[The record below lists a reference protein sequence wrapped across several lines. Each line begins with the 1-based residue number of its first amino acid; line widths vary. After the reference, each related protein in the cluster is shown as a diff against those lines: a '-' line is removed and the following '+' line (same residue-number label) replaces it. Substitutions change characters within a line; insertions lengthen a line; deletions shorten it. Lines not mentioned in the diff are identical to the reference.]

1 MPSISKKGNLM
12 PESPIRKLVP
22 YAEKAKAK
30 GVKVYH
36 LNIGQ
41 PDIETPVDAINAVK
55 KSDIKVL
62 AYSKSE
68 GDLVLRE
75 KISKYYKSHNVEITT
90 SEIIV
95 TSGASEALLFTI
107 GSIMDP
113 DDEVIIPEPFY
124 ANYNGFSIA
133 NGVKIVPIF
142 SSIENN
148 FSLPNI
154 DKFES
159 LISDKTKA
167 ILICNPNNP
176 TGYVYSKEEI
186 KRLVEIVKKH
196 NLYLIADEVYREF
209 TYDGILHTSIMEFED
224 ISQNAV
230 VIDSVSK
237 RYSMC
242 GARIGCI
249 ISKNKEFMATA
260 MKFAQAR
267 LSPPSL
273 AQIAS
278 TAAMDTGQDYFDN
291 IIKEYNQRR
300 VILIEGLKN
309 IPGVKVSEPN
319 GAFYCVAQLPIE
331 NAENFAKWLLER
343 YHLNNETIMIAPANG
358 FYSTPNTGNNQ
369 VRIAYVLNE
378 NDLKSSIEI
387 LKNGLNEYQKNGY

>member
-1 MPSISKKGNLM
+1 MPSISNKGNLM

-22 YAEKAKAK
+22 YAEKAKQR
-30 GVKVYH
+30 GIKVFH

-41 PDIETPVDAINAVK
+41 PDIETPKNAINAVK
-55 KSDIKVL
+55 NADIKIL

-75 KISKYYKSHNVEITT
+75 KISEYYRTFNVLVSS

-95 TSGASEALLFTI
+95 TSGASEALLFSI

-113 DDEVIIPEPFY
+113 NDEIIIPEPFY
-124 ANYNGFSIA
+124 ANYNGFSVA

-142 SSIENN
+142 SSIDDN

-154 DKFES
+154 EEFEN
-159 LISDKTKA
+159 LITDKTKA

-176 TGYVYSKEEI
+176 TGYVYSKEELKILI
-186 KRLVEIVKKH
+186 KIVKKH
-196 NLYLIADEVYREF
+196 NLFLIVDEVYREF
-209 TYDGILHTSIMEFED
+209 TYDGTSHTSVMEFDE
-224 ISQNAV
+224 ISENAI

-249 ISKNKEFMATA
+249 ISKNKEFLNTA

-278 TAAMDTGQDYFDN
+278 TSALDTAKDYFEK
-291 IIKEYNQRR
+291 IIEEYNKRR
-300 VILIEGLKN
+300 VVLIKGLKD
-309 IPGVKVSEPN
+309 IPGVKVSEPK
-319 GAFYCVAQLPIE
+319 GAFYCVAELPVDDSE
-331 NAENFAKWLLER
+331 DFAKWLLES
-343 YHLNNETIMIAPANG
+343 YNLNKKTIMIAPAGG
-358 FYSTPNTGNNQ
+358 FYSTPNAGNNQ

-378 NDLKSSIEI
+378 NDLKDSIEI
-387 LKNGLNEYQKNGY
+387 LKMGLIEYSK

>member
-1 MPSISKKGNLM
+1 MPSISNKGNLM

-22 YAEKAKAK
+22 YAEKAKQR
-30 GVKVYH
+30 GIKVFH

-41 PDIETPVDAINAVK
+41 PDIETPKNAINAVK
-55 KSDIKVL
+55 NADIKIL

-75 KISKYYKSHNVEITT
+75 KISEYYRTFNVLVSS

-95 TSGASEALLFTI
+95 TSGASEALLFSI

-113 DDEVIIPEPFY
+113 NDEIIIPEPFY
-124 ANYNGFSIA
+124 ANYNGFSVA

-142 SSIENN
+142 SSIDDN

-154 DKFES
+154 EEFEN
-159 LISDKTKA
+159 LITDNTKA

-176 TGYVYSKEEI
+176 TGYVYSKEELKILI
-186 KRLVEIVKKH
+186 KIVKKH
-196 NLYLIADEVYREF
+196 NLFLIVDEVYREF
-209 TYDGILHTSIMEFED
+209 TYDGTSHTSVMEFDE
-224 ISQNAV
+224 ISENAI

-249 ISKNKEFMATA
+249 ISKNKEFLNTA

-278 TAAMDTGQDYFDN
+278 TAALDTGKDYFEK
-291 IIKEYNQRR
+291 IIEEYNKRR
-300 VILIEGLKN
+300 VVLIKGLKD
-309 IPGVKVSEPN
+309 IPGVKVSEPK
-319 GAFYCVAQLPIE
+319 GAFYCVAELPVDDSE
-331 NAENFAKWLLER
+331 DFAKWLLES
-343 YHLNNETIMIAPANG
+343 YNLNKKTIMIAPAGG
-358 FYSTPNTGNNQ
+358 FYSTPNAGNNQ

-378 NDLKSSIEI
+378 NDLKDSIEI
-387 LKNGLNEYQKNGY
+387 LKMGLIEYSK

>member
-1 MPSISKKGNLM
+1 MPSISTKGNLM

-22 YAEKAKAK
+22 YAEKAKQK
-30 GVKVYH
+30 GIKVFH

-41 PDIETPVDAINAVK
+41 PDIETPKNAINAVK
-55 KSDIKVL
+55 NADIKIL

-75 KISKYYKSHNVEITT
+75 KISEYYKTFNVLVSS

-95 TSGASEALLFTI
+95 TSGASEALLFSI

-113 DDEVIIPEPFY
+113 NDEIIIPEPFY
-124 ANYNGFSIA
+124 ANYNGFSVA

-142 SSIENN
+142 SSIDDN

-154 DKFES
+154 EEFEN
-159 LISDKTKA
+159 LITDKTKA

-176 TGYVYSKEEI
+176 TGYVYSKEEL
-186 KRLVEIVKKH
+186 KRLIKIVKKH
-196 NLYLIADEVYREF
+196 NLFLIVDEVYREF
-209 TYDGILHTSIMEFED
+209 TYDGISHTSIMEFNE
-224 ISQNAV
+224 ISENAI

-249 ISKNKEFMATA
+249 ISKNKEFLNTA

-278 TAAMDTGQDYFDN
+278 TAALDTGKDYFEK
-291 IIKEYNQRR
+291 IIEEYNKRR
-300 VILIEGLKN
+300 VVLIKGLKD
-309 IPGVKVSEPN
+309 IPGVKVSEPK
-319 GAFYCVAQLPIE
+319 GAFYCVAELPVDDSE
-331 NAENFAKWLLER
+331 DFAKWLLES
-343 YHLNNETIMIAPANG
+343 YNLNKKTIMIAPAGG
-358 FYSTPNTGNNQ
+358 FYSTPNTGNKQ

-378 NDLKSSIEI
+378 NDLKDSIEI
-387 LKNGLNEYQKNGY
+387 LKKGLIEYSK

>member
-1 MPSISKKGNLM
+1 MPSISNKGNLM

-22 YAEKAKAK
+22 YAEKAKQK
-30 GVKVYH
+30 GIKVFH

-41 PDIETPVDAINAVK
+41 PDIETPKNAINAVK
-55 KSDIKVL
+55 NADIKIL

-68 GDLVLRE
+68 GDLILRE
-75 KISKYYKSHNVEITT
+75 KISEYYKTFNVLVSS

-95 TSGASEALLFTI
+95 TSGASEALLFSI

-113 DDEVIIPEPFY
+113 NDEIIIPEPFY
-124 ANYNGFSIA
+124 ANYNGFSVA

-142 SSIENN
+142 SSIDDN

-154 DKFES
+154 EEFEN
-159 LISDKTKA
+159 LITEKTKA

-176 TGYVYSKEEI
+176 TGYVYSKEEL
-186 KRLVEIVKKH
+186 KRLIKIVKKH
-196 NLYLIADEVYREF
+196 NLFLIVDEVYREF
-209 TYDGILHTSIMEFED
+209 TYDGISHTSIMEFDE
-224 ISQNAV
+224 ISENAI

-249 ISKNKEFMATA
+249 ISKNKEFLNTA

-278 TAAMDTGQDYFDN
+278 TAALDTAKDYFEK
-291 IIKEYNQRR
+291 IIEEYNKRR
-300 VILIEGLKN
+300 VVLINGLKD
-309 IPGVKVSEPN
+309 IPGVKVSEPK
-319 GAFYCVAQLPIE
+319 GAFYCVAELPVDDSE
-331 NAENFAKWLLER
+331 DFAKWLLES
-343 YHLNNETIMIAPANG
+343 YNLNKKTIMIAPAGG

-378 NDLKSSIEI
+378 NDLKDSIEI
-387 LKNGLNEYQKNGY
+387 LKKGLIEYSK

>member
-1 MPSISKKGNLM
+1 MPSISTKGNLM

-22 YAEKAKAK
+22 YAEKAKQK
-30 GVKVYH
+30 GIKVFH

-41 PDIETPVDAINAVK
+41 PDIETPKNAINAVK
-55 KSDIKVL
+55 NADIKIL

-75 KISKYYKSHNVEITT
+75 KISEYYKTFNVLVSS

-95 TSGASEALLFTI
+95 TSGASEALLFSI

-113 DDEVIIPEPFY
+113 NDEIIIPEPFY
-124 ANYNGFSIA
+124 ANYNGFSVA

-142 SSIENN
+142 SSIDDN

-154 DKFES
+154 EEFEN
-159 LISDKTKA
+159 LITDKTKA

-176 TGYVYSKEEI
+176 TGYVYSKEEL
-186 KRLVEIVKKH
+186 KRLIKIVKKH
-196 NLYLIADEVYREF
+196 NLFLIVDEVYREF
-209 TYDGILHTSIMEFED
+209 TYDGISHTSIMEFNE
-224 ISQNAV
+224 ISENAI

-249 ISKNKEFMATA
+249 ISKNKEFLNTA

-278 TAAMDTGQDYFDN
+278 TAALDTGKDYFEK
-291 IIKEYNQRR
+291 IIEEYNKRR
-300 VILIEGLKN
+300 VVLIKGLKD
-309 IPGVKVSEPN
+309 IPGVKVSEPK
-319 GAFYCVAQLPIE
+319 GAFYCVAELPVE
-331 NAENFAKWLLER
+331 DSEDFAKWLLES
-343 YHLNNETIMIAPANG
+343 YNLNKKTIMIAPAGG

-378 NDLKSSIEI
+378 NDLKDSIEI
-387 LKNGLNEYQKNGY
+387 LKKGLIEYSK

>member
-1 MPSISKKGNLM
+1 MPSISNKGNLM

-22 YAEKAKAK
+22 YAEKAKQR
-30 GVKVYH
+30 GIKVFH

-41 PDIETPVDAINAVK
+41 PDIETPKNAINAVK
-55 KSDIKVL
+55 NADIKIL

-68 GDLVLRE
+68 GDLVLRQ
-75 KISKYYKSHNVEITT
+75 KISEYYRTFNVLVSS

-95 TSGASEALLFTI
+95 TSGASEALLFSI

-113 DDEVIIPEPFY
+113 NDEIIIPEPFY
-124 ANYNGFSIA
+124 ANYNGFSVA

-142 SSIENN
+142 SSIDDN

-154 DKFES
+154 EEFEN
-159 LISDKTKA
+159 LITDKTRA

-176 TGYVYSKEEI
+176 TGYVYSKEELKILI
-186 KRLVEIVKKH
+186 KIVKKH
-196 NLYLIADEVYREF
+196 NLFLIVDEVYREF
-209 TYDGILHTSIMEFED
+209 TYDGTSHTSVMEFDE
-224 ISQNAV
+224 ISENAI

-249 ISKNKEFMATA
+249 ISKNKEFLNTA

-278 TAAMDTGQDYFDN
+278 TAALDTGKDYFEK
-291 IIKEYNQRR
+291 IIEEYNKRR
-300 VILIEGLKN
+300 VVLIKGLKD
-309 IPGVKVSEPN
+309 IPGVKVSEPK
-319 GAFYCVAQLPIE
+319 GAFYCVAELPVE
-331 NAENFAKWLLER
+331 DSEDFAKWLLES
-343 YHLNNETIMIAPANG
+343 YNLNKKTIMIAPAGG
-358 FYSTPNTGNNQ
+358 FYSTPNAGNNQ

-378 NDLKSSIEI
+378 NDLKDSIEI
-387 LKNGLNEYQKNGY
+387 LKIGLIEYSK

>member
-1 MPSISKKGNLM
+1 MPSISTKGNLM

-22 YAEKAKAK
+22 YAEKAKQR
-30 GVKVYH
+30 GIKVFH

-41 PDIETPVDAINAVK
+41 PDIETPKNAINAVK
-55 KSDIKVL
+55 NADIKIL

-75 KISKYYKSHNVEITT
+75 KISEYYQTFNVLVSS

-95 TSGASEALLFTI
+95 TSGASEALLFSI

-113 DDEVIIPEPFY
+113 NDEIIIPEPFY
-124 ANYNGFSIA
+124 ANYNGFSVA

-142 SSIENN
+142 SSIDDN

-154 DKFES
+154 EEFEN
-159 LISDKTKA
+159 LITDKTKA

-176 TGYVYSKEEI
+176 TGYVYSKEEL
-186 KRLVEIVKKH
+186 KRLIKIVKKH
-196 NLYLIADEVYREF
+196 NLFLIVDEVYREF
-209 TYDGILHTSIMEFED
+209 TYDEISHTSIMEFDE
-224 ISQNAV
+224 IPENAI

-249 ISKNKEFMATA
+249 ISKNKEFLNTA

-278 TAAMDTGQDYFDN
+278 TAALDTGKDYFEK
-291 IIKEYNQRR
+291 IIEEYNKRR
-300 VILIEGLKN
+300 VVLIKGLKD
-309 IPGVKVSEPN
+309 IPGVKVSEPK
-319 GAFYCVAQLPIE
+319 GAFYCVAELPVE
-331 NAENFAKWLLER
+331 DSEDFAKWLLES
-343 YHLNNETIMIAPANG
+343 YNLNKKTIMIAPAGG
-358 FYSTPNTGNNQ
+358 FYSTPNTGNKQ

-378 NDLKSSIEI
+378 NDLKDSIEI
-387 LKNGLNEYQKNGY
+387 LKKGLIEYSK

>member
-1 MPSISKKGNLM
+1 MPSISTKGNLM

-22 YAEKAKAK
+22 YAEKAKQK
-30 GVKVYH
+30 GIKVFH

-41 PDIETPVDAINAVK
+41 PDIETPKNAINAVK
-55 KSDIKVL
+55 NADIKIL

-75 KISKYYKSHNVEITT
+75 KISEYYRTFNVLVSS

-95 TSGASEALLFTI
+95 TSGASEALLFSI

-113 DDEVIIPEPFY
+113 NDEIIIPEPFY
-124 ANYNGFSIA
+124 ANYNGFSVA

-142 SSIENN
+142 SSIDDN

-154 DKFES
+154 EEFEN
-159 LISDKTKA
+159 LITDKTKA

-176 TGYVYSKEEI
+176 TGYVYSKEELKILI
-186 KRLVEIVKKH
+186 KIVKKH
-196 NLYLIADEVYREF
+196 NLFLIVDEVYREF
-209 TYDGILHTSIMEFED
+209 TYDGTSHTSVMEFDE
-224 ISQNAV
+224 ISENAI

-249 ISKNKEFMATA
+249 ISKNKEFLNTA

-278 TAAMDTGQDYFDN
+278 TAALDTGKDYFEK
-291 IIKEYNQRR
+291 IIEEYNKRR
-300 VILIEGLKN
+300 VVLIKGLKD
-309 IPGVKVSEPN
+309 IPGVKVSEPK
-319 GAFYCVAQLPIE
+319 GAFYCVAELPVDDSE
-331 NAENFAKWLLER
+331 DFAKWLLES
-343 YHLNNETIMIAPANG
+343 YNLNKKTIMIAPAGG
-358 FYSTPNTGNNQ
+358 FYSTPNAGNNQ

-378 NDLKSSIEI
+378 NDLKDSIEI
-387 LKNGLNEYQKNGY
+387 LKIGLIEYSK

>member
-1 MPSISKKGNLM
+1 MPSISNKGNLM

-22 YAEKAKAK
+22 YAEKAKQR
-30 GVKVYH
+30 GIKVFH

-41 PDIETPVDAINAVK
+41 PDIETPKNAINAVK
-55 KSDIKVL
+55 NADIKIL

-75 KISKYYKSHNVEITT
+75 KISEYYRTFNVLVSS

-95 TSGASEALLFTI
+95 TSGASEALLFSI

-113 DDEVIIPEPFY
+113 NDEIIIPEPFY
-124 ANYNGFSIA
+124 ANYNGFSVA

-142 SSIENN
+142 SSIDDN

-154 DKFES
+154 EEFEN
-159 LISDKTKA
+159 LITDKTKA

-176 TGYVYSKEEI
+176 TGYVYSKEEL
-186 KRLVEIVKKH
+186 KRLIKIVKKH
-196 NLYLIADEVYREF
+196 NLFLIVDEVYREF
-209 TYDGILHTSIMEFED
+209 TYDGTSHTSVMEFDE
-224 ISQNAV
+224 ISENAI

-249 ISKNKEFMATA
+249 ISKNKEFLNTA

-278 TAAMDTGQDYFDN
+278 TAALDTGKDYFEK
-291 IIKEYNQRR
+291 IIEEYNKRR
-300 VILIEGLKN
+300 VVLIKGLKD
-309 IPGVKVSEPN
+309 IPGVKVSEPK
-319 GAFYCVAQLPIE
+319 GAFYCVAELPVDDSE
-331 NAENFAKWLLER
+331 DFAKWLLES
-343 YHLNNETIMIAPANG
+343 YNLNKKTIMIAPAGG
-358 FYSTPNTGNNQ
+358 FYSTPNAGNNQ

-378 NDLKSSIEI
+378 NDLKDSIEI
-387 LKNGLNEYQKNGY
+387 LKMGLIEYSK

>member
-1 MPSISKKGNLM
+1 MPSISNKGNLM

-22 YAEKAKAK
+22 YAEKAKQR
-30 GVKVYH
+30 GIKVFH

-41 PDIETPVDAINAVK
+41 PDIETPKNAINAVK
-55 KSDIKVL
+55 NADIKIL

-75 KISKYYKSHNVEITT
+75 KISEYYRTFNVLVSS

-95 TSGASEALLFTI
+95 TSGASEALLFSI

-113 DDEVIIPEPFY
+113 NDEIIIPEPFY
-124 ANYNGFSIA
+124 ANYNGFSVA

-142 SSIENN
+142 SSIDDN

-154 DKFES
+154 EEFEN
-159 LISDKTKA
+159 LITDKTKA

-176 TGYVYSKEEI
+176 TGYVYSKEEL
-186 KRLVEIVKKH
+186 KRLIKIVKKH
-196 NLYLIADEVYREF
+196 NLFLIVDEVYREF
-209 TYDGILHTSIMEFED
+209 TYDGTSHTSVMEFDE
-224 ISQNAV
+224 ISENAI

-249 ISKNKEFMATA
+249 ISKNKEFLNTA

-278 TAAMDTGQDYFDN
+278 TAALDTGKDYFEK
-291 IIKEYNQRR
+291 IIEEYNKRR
-300 VILIEGLKN
+300 VVLINGLKG
-309 IPGVKVSEPN
+309 IPGVKVSEPK
-319 GAFYCVAQLPIE
+319 GAFYCVAELPVDDSE
-331 NAENFAKWLLER
+331 DFAKWLLES
-343 YHLNNETIMIAPANG
+343 YNLNKKTIMIAPAGG
-358 FYSTPNTGNNQ
+358 FYSTPNAGNNQ

-378 NDLKSSIEI
+378 NDLKDSIEI
-387 LKNGLNEYQKNGY
+387 LKIGLIEYSK

>member
-1 MPSISKKGNLM
+1 MPSISTKGNLM

-22 YAEKAKAK
+22 YAEKAKQK
-30 GVKVYH
+30 GIKVFH

-41 PDIETPVDAINAVK
+41 PDIETPKNAINAVK
-55 KSDIKVL
+55 NADIKIL

-75 KISKYYKSHNVEITT
+75 KISEYYKTFNVLVSS

-95 TSGASEALLFTI
+95 TSGASEALLFSI

-113 DDEVIIPEPFY
+113 NDEIIIPEPFY
-124 ANYNGFSIA
+124 ANYNGFSVA

-142 SSIENN
+142 SSIDDN

-154 DKFES
+154 EEFEN
-159 LISDKTKA
+159 LITDKTKA

-176 TGYVYSKEEI
+176 TGYVYSKEEL
-186 KRLVEIVKKH
+186 KRLIKIFKKH
-196 NLYLIADEVYREF
+196 NLFLIVDEVYREF
-209 TYDGILHTSIMEFED
+209 TYDGISHTSIMEFNE
-224 ISQNAV
+224 ISENAI

-249 ISKNKEFMATA
+249 ISKNKEFLNTA

-278 TAAMDTGQDYFDN
+278 TAALDTGKDYFEK
-291 IIKEYNQRR
+291 IIEEYNKRR
-300 VILIEGLKN
+300 VVLIKGLKD
-309 IPGVKVSEPN
+309 IPGVKVSEPK
-319 GAFYCVAQLPIE
+319 GAFYCVAELPVDDSE
-331 NAENFAKWLLER
+331 DFAKWLLES
-343 YHLNNETIMIAPANG
+343 YNLNKKTIMIAPAGG

-378 NDLKSSIEI
+378 NDLKDSIEI
-387 LKNGLNEYQKNGY
+387 LKKGLIEYSK

>member
-1 MPSISKKGNLM
+1 MPSISTKGNLM

-22 YAEKAKAK
+22 YAEKAKQK
-30 GVKVYH
+30 GVKVFH

-41 PDIETPVDAINAVK
+41 PDIETPKNAINAVK
-55 KSDIKVL
+55 NADIKIL

-68 GDLVLRE
+68 GDLVLRQ
-75 KISKYYKSHNVEITT
+75 KISEYYRTFNVIVSS

-95 TSGASEALLFTI
+95 TSGASEALLFSI

-113 DDEVIIPEPFY
+113 NDEIIIPEPFY
-124 ANYNGFSIA
+124 ANYNGFSVA

-142 SSIENN
+142 SSIDDN

-154 DKFES
+154 EEFEN
-159 LISDKTKA
+159 LITDKTKA

-176 TGYVYSKEEI
+176 TGYVYSKEEL
-186 KRLVEIVKKH
+186 KRLIKIVKKH
-196 NLYLIADEVYREF
+196 NLFLIVDEVYREF
-209 TYDGILHTSIMEFED
+209 TYDGISHTSVMEFDE
-224 ISQNAV
+224 ISENAI

-249 ISKNKEFMATA
+249 ISKNKEFLNTA

-278 TAAMDTGQDYFDN
+278 TAALDTGKDYFEK
-291 IIKEYNQRR
+291 IIEEYNKRR
-300 VILIEGLKN
+300 VVLIKGLKD
-309 IPGVKVSEPN
+309 IPGVKVSEPK
-319 GAFYCVAQLPIE
+319 GAFYCVAELPVDDSE
-331 NAENFAKWLLER
+331 DFAKWLLES
-343 YHLNNETIMIAPANG
+343 YNLNKKTIMIAPAGG
-358 FYSTPNTGNNQ
+358 FYSTPNTGNKQ

-378 NDLKSSIEI
+378 NDLKDSIEI
-387 LKNGLNEYQKNGY
+387 LKKGLIEYSK

>member
-1 MPSISKKGNLM
+1 MPSISTKGNLM

-22 YAEKAKAK
+22 YAEKAKQK
-30 GVKVYH
+30 GIKVFH

-41 PDIETPVDAINAVK
+41 PDIETPKNAINAVK
-55 KSDIKVL
+55 NADIKIL

-75 KISKYYKSHNVEITT
+75 KISEYYQTFNVLVSS

-95 TSGASEALLFTI
+95 TSGASEALLFSI

-113 DDEVIIPEPFY
+113 NDEIIIPEPFY
-124 ANYNGFSIA
+124 ANYNGFSVA

-142 SSIENN
+142 SSIDDN

-154 DKFES
+154 EEFEN
-159 LISDKTKA
+159 LITDKTKA

-176 TGYVYSKEEI
+176 TGYVYSKEEL
-186 KRLVEIVKKH
+186 KRLIKIVKKH
-196 NLYLIADEVYREF
+196 NLFLIVDEVYREF
-209 TYDGILHTSIMEFED
+209 TYDGISHTSIMEFNE
-224 ISQNAV
+224 ISENAI

-249 ISKNKEFMATA
+249 ISKNKEFLNTA

-278 TAAMDTGQDYFDN
+278 TAALDTGKDYFEK
-291 IIKEYNQRR
+291 IIEEYNKRR
-300 VILIEGLKN
+300 VVLIKGLKD
-309 IPGVKVSEPN
+309 IPGVKVSEPK
-319 GAFYCVAQLPIE
+319 GAFYCVAELPVDDSE
-331 NAENFAKWLLER
+331 DFAKWLLES
-343 YHLNNETIMIAPANG
+343 YNLNKKTIMIAPAGG
-358 FYSTPNTGNNQ
+358 FYSTPNTGNKQ

-378 NDLKSSIEI
+378 NDLKDSIEI
-387 LKNGLNEYQKNGY
+387 LKKGLIEYSK

>member
-1 MPSISKKGNLM
+1 MPSISTKGNLM

-22 YAEKAKAK
+22 YAEKAKQK
-30 GVKVYH
+30 GVKVFH

-41 PDIETPVDAINAVK
+41 PDIETPKNAINAVK
-55 KSDIKVL
+55 NADIKIL

-68 GDLVLRE
+68 GDLVLRQ
-75 KISKYYKSHNVEITT
+75 KISEYYRTFNVLVSS

-95 TSGASEALLFTI
+95 TSGASEALLFSI

-113 DDEVIIPEPFY
+113 NDEIIIPEPFY
-124 ANYNGFSIA
+124 ANYNGFSVA

-142 SSIENN
+142 SSIDDN

-154 DKFES
+154 EEFEN
-159 LISDKTKA
+159 LITDKTKA

-176 TGYVYSKEEI
+176 TGYVYSKEEL
-186 KRLVEIVKKH
+186 KRLIKIVKKH
-196 NLYLIADEVYREF
+196 NLFLIVDEVYREF
-209 TYDGILHTSIMEFED
+209 TYDGISHTSIMEFNE
-224 ISQNAV
+224 ISENAI

-249 ISKNKEFMATA
+249 ISKNKEFLNTA

-278 TAAMDTGQDYFDN
+278 TAALDTGKDYFEK
-291 IIKEYNQRR
+291 IIEEYNKRR
-300 VILIEGLKN
+300 VVLIKGLKD
-309 IPGVKVSEPN
+309 IPGVKVSEPK
-319 GAFYCVAQLPIE
+319 GAFYCVAELPVDDSE
-331 NAENFAKWLLER
+331 DFAKWLLES
-343 YHLNNETIMIAPANG
+343 YNLNKKTIMIAPAGG
-358 FYSTPNTGNNQ
+358 FYSTPYTGNKQ

-378 NDLKSSIEI
+378 NDLKDSIEI
-387 LKNGLNEYQKNGY
+387 LKKGLIEYSK

>member
-113 DDEVIIPEPFY
+113 HDEVIIPEPFY

-331 NAENFAKWLLER
+331 NAEDFAKWLLER

>member
-1 MPSISKKGNLM
+1 MPSISTKGNLM

-22 YAEKAKAK
+22 YAEKAKQK
-30 GVKVYH
+30 GIKVFH

-41 PDIETPVDAINAVK
+41 PDIETPKNAINAVK
-55 KSDIKVL
+55 NADIKIL

-75 KISKYYKSHNVEITT
+75 KISEYYKTFNVLVSS

-95 TSGASEALLFTI
+95 TSGASEALLFSI

-113 DDEVIIPEPFY
+113 NDEIIIPEPFY
-124 ANYNGFSIA
+124 ANYNGFSVA

-142 SSIENN
+142 SSIDDN

-154 DKFES
+154 EEFEN
-159 LISDKTKA
+159 LITEKTKA

-176 TGYVYSKEEI
+176 TGYVYSKEEL
-186 KRLVEIVKKH
+186 KRLIKIVKKH
-196 NLYLIADEVYREF
+196 NLFLIVDEVYREF
-209 TYDGILHTSIMEFED
+209 TYDGISHTSIMEFDE
-224 ISQNAV
+224 ISENAI

-249 ISKNKEFMATA
+249 ISKNKEFLNTA

-278 TAAMDTGQDYFDN
+278 TAALDTAKDYFEK
-291 IIKEYNQRR
+291 IIEEYNKRR
-300 VILIEGLKN
+300 VVLIKGLKD
-309 IPGVKVSEPN
+309 IPGVKVSEPK
-319 GAFYCVAQLPIE
+319 GAFYCVAELPVDDSE
-331 NAENFAKWLLER
+331 DFAKWLLES
-343 YHLNNETIMIAPANG
+343 YNLNKKTIMIAPAGG

-378 NDLKSSIEI
+378 NDLKDSIEI
-387 LKNGLNEYQKNGY
+387 LKKGLIEYSK

>member
-1 MPSISKKGNLM
+1 MPSISTKGNLM

-22 YAEKAKAK
+22 YAEKAKQK
-30 GVKVYH
+30 GIKVFH

-41 PDIETPVDAINAVK
+41 PDIETPKNAINAVK
-55 KSDIKVL
+55 NSDIKIL

-75 KISKYYKSHNVEITT
+75 KISKYYQTFNVLVST

-95 TSGASEALLFTI
+95 TSGASEALLFSI

-113 DDEVIIPEPFY
+113 NDEIIIPEPFY
-124 ANYNGFSIA
+124 ANYNGFSVA

-142 SSIENN
+142 SSIDDN

-154 DKFES
+154 EEFEN
-159 LISDKTKA
+159 LITDKTKA

-176 TGYVYSKEEI
+176 TGYVYSKEEL
-186 KRLVEIVKKH
+186 KRLIKIVKKH
-196 NLYLIADEVYREF
+196 NLFLIVDEVYREF
-209 TYDGILHTSIMEFED
+209 TYDGISHTSIMEFNE
-224 ISQNAV
+224 ISENAI

-249 ISKNKEFMATA
+249 ISKNKEFLNTA

-278 TAAMDTGQDYFDN
+278 TAAMDTGKDYFEK
-291 IIKEYNQRR
+291 IIEEYNKRR
-300 VILIEGLKN
+300 VVLIKGLKD
-309 IPGVKVSEPN
+309 IPRVKVSEPK
-319 GAFYCVAQLPIE
+319 GAFYCVAELPVE
-331 NAENFAKWLLER
+331 DSEDFAKWLLES
-343 YHLNNETIMIAPANG
+343 YNLDKKTIMIAPAGG
-358 FYSTPNTGNNQ
+358 FYSTPNTGNKQ

-378 NDLKSSIEI
+378 NDLKDSIEI
-387 LKNGLNEYQKNGY
+387 LKKGLIEYSK

>member
-1 MPSISKKGNLM
+1 MPSISTKGNLM

-22 YAEKAKAK
+22 YAEKAKQK
-30 GVKVYH
+30 GIKVFH

-41 PDIETPVDAINAVK
+41 PDIETPKNAINAVK
-55 KSDIKVL
+55 NADIKIL

-75 KISKYYKSHNVEITT
+75 KISEYYKTFNVLISS

-95 TSGASEALLFTI
+95 TSGASEALLFSI

-113 DDEVIIPEPFY
+113 NDEIIIPEPFY
-124 ANYNGFSIA
+124 ANYNGFSVA

-142 SSIENN
+142 SSIDHN

-154 DKFES
+154 EEFEN
-159 LISDKTKA
+159 LITDKTKA

-176 TGYVYSKEEI
+176 TGYVYSKEEL
-186 KRLVEIVKKH
+186 KRLIKIVKKH
-196 NLYLIADEVYREF
+196 NLFLIVDEVYREF
-209 TYDGILHTSIMEFED
+209 TYDGISHTSIMEFNE
-224 ISQNAV
+224 ISENAI
-230 VIDSVSK
+230 VIDSFSK

-249 ISKNKEFMATA
+249 ISKNKEFLNTA

-278 TAAMDTGQDYFDN
+278 TAALDTGKDYFEK
-291 IIKEYNQRR
+291 IIKEYNKRR
-300 VILIEGLKN
+300 VVLIKGLKD
-309 IPGVKVSEPN
+309 IPGVKVSEPK
-319 GAFYCVAQLPIE
+319 GAFYCVAELPIDDSE
-331 NAENFAKWLLER
+331 DFAKWLLES
-343 YHLNNETIMIAPANG
+343 YNLNKKTIMIAPAGG

-378 NDLKSSIEI
+378 NDLKDSIEI
-387 LKNGLNEYQKNGY
+387 LKKGLIEYSK

>member
-1 MPSISKKGNLM
+1 MPSISTKGNLM

-22 YAEKAKAK
+22 YAEKAKQK
-30 GVKVYH
+30 GIKVFH

-41 PDIETPVDAINAVK
+41 PDIETPKNAINAVK
-55 KSDIKVL
+55 NAEIKIL

-68 GDLVLRE
+68 GDVVLRE
-75 KISKYYKSHNVEITT
+75 KISEYYKTFNVLVSS

-95 TSGASEALLFTI
+95 TSGASEALLFSI

-113 DDEVIIPEPFY
+113 NDEIIIPEPFY
-124 ANYNGFSIA
+124 ANYNGFSVA

-142 SSIENN
+142 SSIDDN

-154 DKFES
+154 EEFEN
-159 LISDKTKA
+159 LITEKTKA

-176 TGYVYSKEEI
+176 TGYVYSKEEL
-186 KRLVEIVKKH
+186 KRLIKIVKKH
-196 NLYLIADEVYREF
+196 NLFLIVDEVYREF
-209 TYDGILHTSIMEFED
+209 TYDGISHTSIMEFDE
-224 ISQNAV
+224 ISENAI

-249 ISKNKEFMATA
+249 ISKNKEFLDTA

-278 TAAMDTGQDYFDN
+278 TAALDTGKDYFEK
-291 IIKEYNQRR
+291 IIEEYNKRR
-300 VILIEGLKN
+300 VVLIKGLKD
-309 IPGVKVSEPN
+309 IPGVKVSKPK
-319 GAFYCVAQLPIE
+319 GAFYCVAELPVDDSE
-331 NAENFAKWLLER
+331 DFAKWLLES
-343 YHLNNETIMIAPANG
+343 YNLNKKTIMIAPAGG

-378 NDLKSSIEI
+378 NDLKDSIEI
-387 LKNGLNEYQKNGY
+387 LKKGLIEYSK

>member
-1 MPSISKKGNLM
+1 MPSISTKGNLM

-22 YAEKAKAK
+22 YAEKAKQK
-30 GVKVYH
+30 GVKVFH

-41 PDIETPVDAINAVK
+41 PDIETPKNAINAVK
-55 KSDIKVL
+55 NADIKIL

-68 GDLVLRE
+68 GDLVLRQ
-75 KISKYYKSHNVEITT
+75 KISEYYRTFNVLVSS

-95 TSGASEALLFTI
+95 TSGASEALLFSI

-113 DDEVIIPEPFY
+113 NDEIIIPEPFY
-124 ANYNGFSIA
+124 ANYNGFSVA

-142 SSIENN
+142 SSIDDN

-154 DKFES
+154 EEFEN
-159 LISDKTKA
+159 LITDKTKA

-176 TGYVYSKEEI
+176 TGYVYSKEEL
-186 KRLVEIVKKH
+186 KRLIKIVKKH
-196 NLYLIADEVYREF
+196 NLFLIVDEVYREF
-209 TYDGILHTSIMEFED
+209 TYDGISHTSVMEFDE
-224 ISQNAV
+224 ISENAI

-249 ISKNKEFMATA
+249 ISKNKEFLNTA

-278 TAAMDTGQDYFDN
+278 TAALDTGKDYFEK
-291 IIKEYNQRR
+291 IIKEYNKRR
-300 VILIEGLKN
+300 VVLIKGLKD
-309 IPGVKVSEPN
+309 IPGVKVSEPK
-319 GAFYCVAQLPIE
+319 GAFYCVAELPVDDSE
-331 NAENFAKWLLER
+331 DFAKWLLES
-343 YHLNNETIMIAPANG
+343 YNLNKKTIMIAPAGG
-358 FYSTPNTGNNQ
+358 FYSTPNTGNKQ

-378 NDLKSSIEI
+378 NDLKDSIEI
-387 LKNGLNEYQKNGY
+387 LKKGLIEYSK

>member
-1 MPSISKKGNLM
+1 MPSISTKGNLM

-22 YAEKAKAK
+22 YAEKAKQK
-30 GVKVYH
+30 GIKVFH

-41 PDIETPVDAINAVK
+41 PDIETPKNAINAVK
-55 KSDIKVL
+55 NADIKIL

-68 GDLVLRE
+68 GDLILRE
-75 KISKYYKSHNVEITT
+75 KISEYYKTFNVLVSS

-95 TSGASEALLFTI
+95 TSGASEALLFSI

-113 DDEVIIPEPFY
+113 NDEIIIPEPFY
-124 ANYNGFSIA
+124 ANYNGFSVA

-142 SSIENN
+142 SSIDDN

-154 DKFES
+154 EEFEN
-159 LISDKTKA
+159 LITEKTKA

-176 TGYVYSKEEI
+176 TGYVYSKEEL
-186 KRLVEIVKKH
+186 KRLIKIVKKH
-196 NLYLIADEVYREF
+196 NLFLIVDEVYREF
-209 TYDGILHTSIMEFED
+209 TYDGISHTSIMEFDE
-224 ISQNAV
+224 ISENAI

-249 ISKNKEFMATA
+249 ISKNKEFLNTA

-278 TAAMDTGQDYFDN
+278 TAALDTGKDYFEK
-291 IIKEYNQRR
+291 IIEEYNKRR
-300 VILIEGLKN
+300 VVLIKGLKD
-309 IPGVKVSEPN
+309 IPGVKVSEPK
-319 GAFYCVAQLPIE
+319 GAFYCVAELPVDDSE
-331 NAENFAKWLLER
+331 DFAKWLLES
-343 YHLNNETIMIAPANG
+343 YNLNKKTIMIAPAGG
-358 FYSTPNTGNNQ
+358 FYSTPNTGNKQ

-378 NDLKSSIEI
+378 NDLKDSIEI
-387 LKNGLNEYQKNGY
+387 LKKGLIEYSK

>member
-1 MPSISKKGNLM
+1 MPSISNKGNLM

-22 YAEKAKAK
+22 YAEKAKQR
-30 GVKVYH
+30 GIKVFH

-41 PDIETPVDAINAVK
+41 PDIETPKNAINAVK
-55 KSDIKVL
+55 NADIKIL

-75 KISKYYKSHNVEITT
+75 KISEYYRTFNVLVSS

-95 TSGASEALLFTI
+95 TSGASEALLFSI

-113 DDEVIIPEPFY
+113 NDEIIIPEPFY
-124 ANYNGFSIA
+124 ANYNGFSVA

-142 SSIENN
+142 SSIDDN

-154 DKFES
+154 EEFEN
-159 LISDKTKA
+159 LITDKTRA

-176 TGYVYSKEEI
+176 TGYVYSKEEL
-186 KRLVEIVKKH
+186 KRLIKIVKKH
-196 NLYLIADEVYREF
+196 NLFLIVDEVYREF
-209 TYDGILHTSIMEFED
+209 TYDGTSHTSVMEFDE
-224 ISQNAV
+224 ISENAI

-249 ISKNKEFMATA
+249 ISKNKEFLNTA

-278 TAAMDTGQDYFDN
+278 TAALDTGKDYFEK
-291 IIKEYNQRR
+291 IIEEYNKRR
-300 VILIEGLKN
+300 VVLIKGLKD
-309 IPGVKVSEPN
+309 IPGVKVSEPK
-319 GAFYCVAQLPIE
+319 GAFYCVAELPVDDSE
-331 NAENFAKWLLER
+331 DFAKWLLES
-343 YHLNNETIMIAPANG
+343 YNLNKKTIMIAPAGG
-358 FYSTPNTGNNQ
+358 FYSTPNAGNNQ

-378 NDLKSSIEI
+378 NDLKDSIEI
-387 LKNGLNEYQKNGY
+387 LKIGLIEYSK

>member
-1 MPSISKKGNLM
+1 MPSISTKGNLM

-22 YAEKAKAK
+22 YAEKAKQR
-30 GVKVYH
+30 GIKVFH

-41 PDIETPVDAINAVK
+41 PDIETPKNAINAVK
-55 KSDIKVL
+55 NADIKIL

-75 KISKYYKSHNVEITT
+75 KISEYYRTFNVLVSS

-95 TSGASEALLFTI
+95 TSGASEALLFSI

-113 DDEVIIPEPFY
+113 NDEIIIPEPFY
-124 ANYNGFSIA
+124 ANYNGFSVA

-142 SSIENN
+142 SSIDHN

-154 DKFES
+154 EEFEN
-159 LISDKTKA
+159 LITDKTKA

-176 TGYVYSKEEI
+176 TGYVYSKEELKILI
-186 KRLVEIVKKH
+186 KIVKKH
-196 NLYLIADEVYREF
+196 NLFLIVDEVYREF
-209 TYDGILHTSIMEFED
+209 TYDGTSHTSVMEFDE
-224 ISQNAV
+224 ISENAI

-249 ISKNKEFMATA
+249 ISKNKEFLNTA

-278 TAAMDTGQDYFDN
+278 TAALDTGKDYFEK
-291 IIKEYNQRR
+291 IIEEYNKRR
-300 VILIEGLKN
+300 VVLIKGLKD
-309 IPGVKVSEPN
+309 IPGVKVSEPK
-319 GAFYCVAQLPIE
+319 GAFYCVAELPVDDSE
-331 NAENFAKWLLER
+331 DFAKWLLES
-343 YHLNNETIMIAPANG
+343 YNLNKKTIMIAPAGG
-358 FYSTPNTGNNQ
+358 FYSTPNAGNNQ

-378 NDLKSSIEI
+378 NDLKDSIEI
-387 LKNGLNEYQKNGY
+387 LKMGLIEYSK

>member
-1 MPSISKKGNLM
+1 MPSISTKGNLM

-22 YAEKAKAK
+22 YAEKAKQK
-30 GVKVYH
+30 GIKVFH

-41 PDIETPVDAINAVK
+41 PDIETPKNAINAVK
-55 KSDIKVL
+55 NADIKIL

-75 KISKYYKSHNVEITT
+75 KISEYYKTFNVLISS

-95 TSGASEALLFTI
+95 TSGASEALLFSI

-113 DDEVIIPEPFY
+113 NDEIIIPEPFY
-124 ANYNGFSIA
+124 ANYNGFSVA

-142 SSIENN
+142 SSIDDN

-154 DKFES
+154 EEFEN
-159 LISDKTKA
+159 LITDKTKA

-176 TGYVYSKEEI
+176 TGYVYSKEELERLI
-186 KRLVEIVKKH
+186 KIVKKH
-196 NLYLIADEVYREF
+196 NLFLIVDEVYREF
-209 TYDGILHTSIMEFED
+209 TYDGISHTSIMEFNE
-224 ISQNAV
+224 ISENTI

-249 ISKNKEFMATA
+249 ISKNKEFLNTA
-260 MKFAQAR
+260 MKFAQVR

-278 TAAMDTGQDYFDN
+278 TAALDTGKDYFEKV
-291 IIKEYNQRR
+291 IEEYNKRR
-300 VILIEGLKN
+300 VVLIKGLKD
-309 IPGVKVSEPN
+309 IPGVKVSEPK
-319 GAFYCVAQLPIE
+319 GAFYCVAELPIDDSE
-331 NAENFAKWLLER
+331 DFAKWLLES
-343 YHLNNETIMIAPANG
+343 YNLNKKTIMIAPAGG

-378 NDLKSSIEI
+378 NDLKDSIEI
-387 LKNGLNEYQKNGY
+387 LKKGLIEYSK

>member
-1 MPSISKKGNLM
+1 MPSISNKGNLM

-22 YAEKAKAK
+22 YAEKAKQK
-30 GVKVYH
+30 GIKVFH

-41 PDIETPVDAINAVK
+41 PDIETPKNAINAVK
-55 KSDIKVL
+55 NANIKIL

-75 KISKYYKSHNVEITT
+75 KISEYYQTFNVFVSS

-95 TSGASEALLFTI
+95 TSGASEALLFSI

-113 DDEVIIPEPFY
+113 NDEIIIPEPFY
-124 ANYNGFSIA
+124 ANYNGFSVA

-142 SSIENN
+142 SSIDDN

-154 DKFES
+154 EEFEN
-159 LISDKTKA
+159 LITDKTKA

-176 TGYVYSKEEI
+176 TGYVYSEEEL
-186 KRLVEIVKKH
+186 KRLIKIVKKH
-196 NLYLIADEVYREF
+196 NLFLIVDEVYREF
-209 TYDGILHTSIMEFED
+209 TYDGISHTSIMEFNE
-224 ISQNAV
+224 ISENAI

-249 ISKNKEFMATA
+249 ISKNKEFLKTA

-278 TAAMDTGQDYFDN
+278 TAALDTGEDYFEK
-291 IIKEYNQRR
+291 IIDEYNKRR
-300 VILIEGLKN
+300 VVLIMGLKD
-309 IPGVKVSEPN
+309 IPGVKVSEPK
-319 GAFYCVAQLPIE
+319 GAFYCVAELPVDDSE
-331 NAENFAKWLLER
+331 DFAKWLLES
-343 YHLNNETIMIAPANG
+343 YNLNKKTIMIAPAGG
-358 FYSTPNTGNNQ
+358 FYSTPNTGNKQ

-378 NDLKSSIEI
+378 NDLKDSIEI
-387 LKNGLNEYQKNGY
+387 LKKGLIEYSK

>member
-113 DDEVIIPEPFY
+113 DDKVIIPEPFY

-331 NAENFAKWLLER
+331 NAEDFAKWLLEH

>member
-1 MPSISKKGNLM
+1 MPSISTKGNLM

-22 YAEKAKAK
+22 YAEKAKQK
-30 GVKVYH
+30 GIKVFH

-41 PDIETPVDAINAVK
+41 PDIETPKNAINAVK
-55 KSDIKVL
+55 NADIKIL

-75 KISKYYKSHNVEITT
+75 KISEYYKTFNVLVSS

-95 TSGASEALLFTI
+95 TSGASEALLFSI

-113 DDEVIIPEPFY
+113 NDEIIIPEPFY
-124 ANYNGFSIA
+124 ANYNGFSVA

-142 SSIENN
+142 SSIDDN

-154 DKFES
+154 EEFEN
-159 LISDKTKA
+159 LITEKTKA

-176 TGYVYSKEEI
+176 TGYVYSKKEL
-186 KRLVEIVKKH
+186 KRLIKIVKKH
-196 NLYLIADEVYREF
+196 NLFLIVDEVYREF
-209 TYDGILHTSIMEFED
+209 TYEGTSHTSIMEFDE
-224 ISQNAV
+224 ISENAI

-249 ISKNKEFMATA
+249 ISKNKEFLNTA

-278 TAAMDTGQDYFDN
+278 TAALDTGKDYFEK
-291 IIKEYNQRR
+291 IIEEYNKRR
-300 VILIEGLKN
+300 VVLIKGLKD
-309 IPGVKVSEPN
+309 IPGVKVSEPK
-319 GAFYCVAQLPIE
+319 GAFYCVAELPVDDSE
-331 NAENFAKWLLER
+331 DFAKWLLES
-343 YHLNNETIMIAPANG
+343 YNLNKKTIMIAPAGG

-378 NDLKSSIEI
+378 NDLKDSIEI
-387 LKNGLNEYQKNGY
+387 LKKGLIEYSK

>member
-1 MPSISKKGNLM
+1 MPSISTKGNLM

-22 YAEKAKAK
+22 YAEKAKQK
-30 GVKVYH
+30 GIKVFH

-41 PDIETPVDAINAVK
+41 PDIETPKNAINAVK
-55 KSDIKVL
+55 NADIKIL

-75 KISKYYKSHNVEITT
+75 KISEYYKTFNVLISS

-95 TSGASEALLFTI
+95 TSGASEALLFSI

-113 DDEVIIPEPFY
+113 NDEIIIPEPFY
-124 ANYNGFSIA
+124 ANYNGFSVA

-142 SSIENN
+142 SSIDHN

-154 DKFES
+154 EEFEN
-159 LISDKTKA
+159 LITDKTKA

-176 TGYVYSKEEI
+176 TGYVYSKEEL
-186 KRLVEIVKKH
+186 KRLIKIVKKH
-196 NLYLIADEVYREF
+196 NLFLIVDEVYREF
-209 TYDGILHTSIMEFED
+209 TYDGISHTSIMEFNE
-224 ISQNAV
+224 ISENTI

-249 ISKNKEFMATA
+249 ISKNKEFLNTA

-278 TAAMDTGQDYFDN
+278 TAALDTGKDYFEK
-291 IIKEYNQRR
+291 IIKEYNKRR
-300 VILIEGLKN
+300 VVLIKGLKD
-309 IPGVKVSEPN
+309 IPGVKVSEPK
-319 GAFYCVAQLPIE
+319 GAFYCVAELPIDDSE
-331 NAENFAKWLLER
+331 DFAKWLLES
-343 YHLNNETIMIAPANG
+343 YNLNKKTIMIAPAGG

-378 NDLKSSIEI
+378 NDLKDSIEI
-387 LKNGLNEYQKNGY
+387 LKKGLIEYSK

>member
-1 MPSISKKGNLM
+1 MPSISNKGNLM

-22 YAEKAKAK
+22 YAEKAKQR
-30 GVKVYH
+30 GIKVFH

-41 PDIETPVDAINAVK
+41 PDIETPKNAINAVK
-55 KSDIKVL
+55 NADIKIL

-68 GDLVLRE
+68 GDLVLRQ
-75 KISKYYKSHNVEITT
+75 KISEYYRTFNVLVSS

-95 TSGASEALLFTI
+95 TSGASEALLFSI

-113 DDEVIIPEPFY
+113 NDEIIIPEPFY
-124 ANYNGFSIA
+124 ANYNGFSVA

-142 SSIENN
+142 SSIDNN

-154 DKFES
+154 EEFEN
-159 LISDKTKA
+159 LITDKTKA

-176 TGYVYSKEEI
+176 TGYVYSKEEL
-186 KRLVEIVKKH
+186 KRLIKIVKKH
-196 NLYLIADEVYREF
+196 NLFLIVDEVYREF
-209 TYDGILHTSIMEFED
+209 TYDGISHTSVMEFDE
-224 ISQNAV
+224 ISENAI

-249 ISKNKEFMATA
+249 ISKNKEFLNTA

-278 TAAMDTGQDYFDN
+278 TAALDTGKDYFEK
-291 IIKEYNQRR
+291 IIEEYNKRR
-300 VILIEGLKN
+300 VVLIKGLKD
-309 IPGVKVSEPN
+309 IPGVKVSEPK
-319 GAFYCVAQLPIE
+319 GAFYCVAELPVDDS
-331 NAENFAKWLLER
+331 ENFAKWLLES
-343 YHLNNETIMIAPANG
+343 YNLNKKTIMIAPAGG
-358 FYSTPNTGNNQ
+358 FYSTPNAGNNQ

-378 NDLKSSIEI
+378 NDLKDSIEI
-387 LKNGLNEYQKNGY
+387 LKKGLIEYSK

>member
-1 MPSISKKGNLM
+1 MPSISTKGNLM

-22 YAEKAKAK
+22 YAEKAKQK
-30 GVKVYH
+30 GVKVFH

-41 PDIETPVDAINAVK
+41 PDIETPKNAINAVK
-55 KSDIKVL
+55 NADIKIL

-75 KISKYYKSHNVEITT
+75 KISEYYQTFNVLVSS

-95 TSGASEALLFTI
+95 TSGASEALLFSI

-113 DDEVIIPEPFY
+113 NDEIIIPEPFY
-124 ANYNGFSIA
+124 ANYNGFSVA

-142 SSIENN
+142 SSIDDN

-154 DKFES
+154 EEFEN
-159 LISDKTKA
+159 LITDKTKA

-176 TGYVYSKEEI
+176 TGYVYSKEEL
-186 KRLVEIVKKH
+186 KRLIKIVKKH
-196 NLYLIADEVYREF
+196 NLFLIVDEVYREF
-209 TYDGILHTSIMEFED
+209 TYDGISHTSIMEFDE
-224 ISQNAV
+224 ISENAI

-249 ISKNKEFMATA
+249 ISKNKEFLNTA

-278 TAAMDTGQDYFDN
+278 TAALDTGKDYFEK
-291 IIKEYNQRR
+291 IIEEYNKRR
-300 VILIEGLKN
+300 VVLIKGLKD
-309 IPGVKVSEPN
+309 IPGVKVSEPK
-319 GAFYCVAQLPIE
+319 GAFYCVAELPVDDSE
-331 NAENFAKWLLER
+331 DFAKWLLES
-343 YHLNNETIMIAPANG
+343 YNLNKKTIMIAPAGG
-358 FYSTPNTGNNQ
+358 FYSTPNTGNKQ

-378 NDLKSSIEI
+378 NDLKDSIEI
-387 LKNGLNEYQKNGY
+387 LKKGLIEYSK

>member
-1 MPSISKKGNLM
+1 MPSISTKGNLM

-22 YAEKAKAK
+22 YAEKAKQK
-30 GVKVYH
+30 GIKVFH

-41 PDIETPVDAINAVK
+41 PDIETPKNAIDAVK
-55 KSDIKVL
+55 NADIKIL

-75 KISKYYKSHNVEITT
+75 KISEYYKTFNVLISS
-90 SEIIV
+90 SEIII
-95 TSGASEALLFTI
+95 TSGASEALLFSI

-113 DDEVIIPEPFY
+113 NDEIIIPEPFY
-124 ANYNGFSIA
+124 ANYNGFSVA

-142 SSIENN
+142 SSIDDN

-154 DKFES
+154 EEFEN
-159 LISDKTKA
+159 LITDKTKA

-176 TGYVYSKEEI
+176 TGYVYSKEEL
-186 KRLVEIVKKH
+186 KRLIKIIKKH
-196 NLYLIADEVYREF
+196 NLFLIVDEVYREF
-209 TYDGILHTSIMEFED
+209 TYDGISHTSIMEFNE
-224 ISQNAV
+224 ISENTI

-249 ISKNKEFMATA
+249 ISKNKEFLNTA

-278 TAAMDTGQDYFDN
+278 TAALDTGKDYFEK
-291 IIKEYNQRR
+291 IIEEYNKRR
-300 VILIEGLKN
+300 VVLIKGLKD
-309 IPGVKVSEPN
+309 ISGVKVSEPK
-319 GAFYCVAQLPIE
+319 GAFYCVAELPVDDSE
-331 NAENFAKWLLER
+331 DFAKWLLES
-343 YHLNNETIMIAPANG
+343 YNLNKKTIMIAPAGG

-378 NDLKSSIEI
+378 NDLKDSIEI
-387 LKNGLNEYQKNGY
+387 LKKGLIEYSK